1 MRVGPDEILG
11 RISLDGSRLPIKDFH
26 EAASLFGQGWF
37 RWGVF
42 LADIKDF
49 RLIISTVPA
58 QVVLKV
64 IPVSNIARYGL
75 SIINIPLPMDKS
87 SRVMLIELLDEAE
100 AFLCQLVVSGEDSLG
115 VRLFASNLYDAM
127 INAWRGDPAVPG
139 SSAEERFRAARLK
152 VASTSDAVLIAAGLS
167 GIQLQAELFA
177 LMKRAD
183 DYNEFGG
190 RQHLAKV
197 VRHLDGL
204 LKSAGLENVM
214 GKVRDYLWASLFDNG
229 CPNRRMY
236 H

>member
-1 MRVGPDEILG
+1 MGYDCAL
-11 RISLDGSRLPIKDFH
+11 RIFTKRQVFSD
-26 EAASLFGQGWF
+26 QGWF

-58 QVVLKV
+58 HVVLKV

-87 SRVMLIELLDEAE
+87 SRVMLIELLNEAE

-152 VASTSDAVLIAAGLS
+152 VASTSDAALIAAGLS